1 MNAIE
6 KKIAEQ
12 IGALLIDNAKLATQV
27 EMQNG
32 ELARL
37 RAELAKSAE
46 PTLPLQNGNGSA
58 AYRSAKEA
66 STVAEKTSTP
76 LGSEP
81 E

>member
-6 KKIAEQ
+6 KRIAEQ
-12 IGALLIDNAKLATQV
+12 IGALLIDNAKLATQA
-27 EMQNG
+27 EMQNA
-32 ELARL
+32 EIIRL
-37 RAELAKSAE
+37 KAELAKLSE

-66 STVAEKTSTP
+66 SAVTEKTSTP
-76 LGSEP
+76 SGPEP